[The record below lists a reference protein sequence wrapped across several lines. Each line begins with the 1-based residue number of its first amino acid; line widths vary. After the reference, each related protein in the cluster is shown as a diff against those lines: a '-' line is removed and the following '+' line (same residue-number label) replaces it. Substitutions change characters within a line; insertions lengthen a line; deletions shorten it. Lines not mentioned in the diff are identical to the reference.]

1 MGVFEL
7 TSMYHQKLLVKE
19 QVETKRTKTKPKWF
33 ITGYEYKSL
42 LYIYITNI
50 ECSIESAETW
60 RVKTA

>member
-1 MGVFEL
+1 MGVCVFEL

-42 LYIYITNI
+42 L
-50 ECSIESAETW
+50 
-60 RVKTA
+60 